1 MQQDRTVDNMGS
13 IYKAL
18 ADPTR
23 RKILQLLRD
32 GELSAGEIASNF
44 SFAKPTISRHL
55 TVLREADLVQSTKKG
70 TTIIYQLNASVLED
84 AILSMMDMFKIDV
97 VDVGD
102 HHE

>member
-1 MQQDRTVDNMGS
+1 MGS

>member
-1 MQQDRTVDNMGS
+1 MGS

-23 RKILQLLRD
+23 RKVLQLLRD
-32 GELSAGEIASNF
+32 GELNAGEIADNF

-55 TVLREADLVQSTKKG
+55 TVLREADLIQSTKDG
-70 TTIIYQLNASVLED
+70 TTINYRLNASVLED
-84 AILSMMDMFKIDV
+84 AILSMMDMFKISA
-97 VDVGD
+97 GE

>member
-1 MQQDRTVDNMGS
+1 MGS

-32 GELSAGEIASNF
+32 GELNAGEIADNF

-55 TVLREADLVQSTKKG
+55 TVLREADLIQSTKDG
-70 TTIIYQLNASVLED
+70 TTINYRLNASVLED
-84 AILSMMDMFKIDV
+84 AILSMMDMFKISA
-97 VDVGD
+97 GE

>member
-1 MQQDRTVDNMGS
+1 MGS

-32 GELSAGEIASNF
+32 NELTAGQIADNF

-55 TVLREADLVQSTKKG
+55 SVLREADLVQSTKKG
-70 TTIIYQLNASVLED
+70 ASITYRLNASVLED
-84 AILSMMDMFKIDV
+84 AILSMMELFKF
-97 VDVGD
+97 DVGD
-102 HHE
+102 RHD

>member
-1 MQQDRTVDNMGS
+1 MGS

-23 RKILQLLRD
+23 RKIVQLLRD
-32 GELSAGEIASNF
+32 GELNAGEISDNF

-55 TVLREADLVQSTKKG
+55 TVLREADLVQGTKTG
-70 TTIIYQLNASVLED
+70 TTITYRLNASVLED
-84 AILSMMDMFKIDV
+84 ALWAMMEMFKIDV
-97 VDVGD
+97 GG

>member
-1 MQQDRTVDNMGS
+1 MGS

-32 GELSAGEIASNF
+32 GELNAGEIADNF

-55 TVLREADLVQSTKKG
+55 TVLREADLVQSTKDG
-70 TTIIYQLNASVLED
+70 TTINYRLNASVLED
-84 AILSMMDMFKIDV
+84 AILSMMDMFKVSAGEHD
-97 VDVGD
+97 
-102 HHE
+102 E